1 MEVEPMHVPPDNIL
15 TEELEALIMVS
26 IQTLLNAEI
35 RNVEKM
41 KLSSWLTI
49 HLRQEFEGRF

>member
-1 MEVEPMHVPPDNIL
+1 MKVEPMHVPPHNIL
-15 TEELEALIMVS
+15 TEELETLIMAS

-35 RNVEKM
+35 KNVEKM

-49 HLRQEFEGRF
+49 HLRQKFEGRF

>member
-1 MEVEPMHVPPDNIL
+1 MHVPPDNIL
-15 TEELEALIMVS
+15 TEELETLIMAF

-35 RNVEKM
+35 KNVEKM

-49 HLRQEFEGRF
+49 HLRQKFEGRF